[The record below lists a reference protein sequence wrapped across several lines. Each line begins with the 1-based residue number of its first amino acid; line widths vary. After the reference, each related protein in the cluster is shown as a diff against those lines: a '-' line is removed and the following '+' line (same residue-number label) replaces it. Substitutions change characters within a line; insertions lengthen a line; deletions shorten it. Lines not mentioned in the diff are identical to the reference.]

1 MVKFL
6 VIDVILAY
14 NGILGRPFL
23 NFVRVVVSYPT
34 LNQMLK
40 FLTCEGIGQARNEEG
55 RVQKGMP

>member
-1 MVKFL
+1 VKFL

-55 RVQKGMP
+55 RV